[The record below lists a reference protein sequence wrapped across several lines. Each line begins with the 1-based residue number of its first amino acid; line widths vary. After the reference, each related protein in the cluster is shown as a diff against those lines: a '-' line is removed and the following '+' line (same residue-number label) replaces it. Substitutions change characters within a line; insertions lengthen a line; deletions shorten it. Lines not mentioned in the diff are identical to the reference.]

1 MAQNFIAGFLS
12 FLLVDSL
19 SQENIGDIK
28 VGQDMKYAE
37 SCGPK
42 LQGEVTSQI
51 KKEENS
57 DTRNEKEL
65 LQTFK

>member
-19 SQENIGDIK
+19 GQENIGDIK

-37 SCGPK
+37 SCSPK